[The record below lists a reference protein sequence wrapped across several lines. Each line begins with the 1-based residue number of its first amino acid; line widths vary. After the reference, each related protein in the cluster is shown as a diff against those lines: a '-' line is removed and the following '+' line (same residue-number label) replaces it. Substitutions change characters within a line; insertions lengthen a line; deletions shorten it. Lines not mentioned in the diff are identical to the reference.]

1 MANINDFKAKLSGGG
16 ARSNQYKVVM
26 PFPGY
31 AQVGGEIEDLAFLCQ
46 AAELPGMAITTIEV
60 PFRGRAIKI
69 AGDRSI
75 ADWTIKVIN
84 DTNFKL
90 RNAFERWMNGIN
102 NMTDNEGIANPSD
115 YQVDGFVDHL
125 DRNGNT
131 LKSYTYR
138 GLFPVALDAIALNY
152 GTNDA
157 VEEFGVTFQFNTLKQ
172 IRLLN
177 KIKVKRKIIIW
188 LNYLVS
194 K

>member
-46 AAELPGMAITTIEV
+46 AAELPGMAIAAIEV

-75 ADWTIKVIN
+75 ADWNIKVIN

-102 NMTDNEGIANPSD
+102 NMTDNEGLTNPVD
-115 YQVDGFVDHL
+115 YQVDAFVDQL

-131 LKSYTYR
+131 IKSYTLR
-138 GLFPVALDAIALNY
+138 GVFPIALNAIPLVY
-152 GTNDA
+152 TAKADLS
-157 VEEFGVTFQFNTLKQ
+157 ETSVTLSFQYFESNTTT
-172 IRLLN
+172 
-177 KIKVKRKIIIW
+177 
-188 LNYLVS
+188 
-194 K
+194 